1 MKKSL
6 SFLTM
11 ALLIVAVSAC
21 GDGVGDAPQATT
33 GDAVAADA
41 AATGVSYTIDTEAS
55 ALNWRGAKVTDAH
68 DGGFN
73 AFSGTIMVDG
83 ETVTGVEIEVDMTS
97 MWSDNERLTG
107 HLMSEDFFEVETYPK
122 GLFALTSITPG
133 DSLHTAMGN
142 LTMLDST
149 RGISFPV
156 DVAVVDEN
164 TVTASADF
172 IIDRQEWGISY
183 PGRPDDLI
191 SDDVR
196 IMFDVT
202 ARK

>member
-1 MKKSL
+1 MKKPL
-6 SFLTM
+6 SFLAT
-11 ALLIVAVSAC
+11 AFLIVAVSAC
-21 GDGVGDAPQATT
+21 GGVGDAPQATT

-41 AATGVSYTIDTEAS
+41 AATGVSYTIDAEAS
-55 ALNWRGAKVTDAH
+55 ELNWRGAKVTDAH

-83 ETVTGVEIEVDMTS
+83 EDVTGVEIEVDMTS

-172 IIDRQEWGISY
+172 IINRQEWGISY

-191 SDDVR
+191 SDNVR